1 MKLRLDYFFGFLLSI
16 VLLYSCNEKPTDIAY
31 ELISDTVSINIISHS
46 DTNLIYGIERK
57 VNSPCAF
64 NTGNFFVGKAK
75 GIDAISV
82 IRFGYLP
89 DSVSYLKESDI
100 ESVTLYLFPSRYAM
114 GDTINPSFGFQIK
127 KVENYWSASAT
138 FDSLTIPGMISYQVG
153 SFEGKIDLLDTMKSI
168 EINLDKK
175 IIADWLVRRTD
186 TNAYVVNWGI
196 ALIPTNNTN
205 VIHSFNGQGIGSVL
219 MPGLKIIFNNKENN
233 KDTIN
238 LDAAINSSFIKY
250 PDYKDDGK
258 IVFQGGL
265 DVRTNLLF
273 DLSMIPPFSGISKMD
288 MQLTID
294 KENTVL
300 GNLKQ
305 VEVFRIDFV
314 NDTAKGL
321 LGNYFYYMEASDTN
335 LTKFYCPSLTS
346 AAEMWNRRDGKGKL
360 QVRGSDVESLYRRLD
375 RYVFYGIN
383 DPDTNKRPKVRVIY
397 TTRKK
402 R

>member
-1 MKLRLDYFFGFLLSI
+1 M
-16 VLLYSCNEKPTDIAY
+16 VLLYSCNEKPTDVAY
-31 ELISDTVSINIISHS
+31 ELISDTVSIKIISHS
-46 DTNLIYGIERK
+46 DTNLIYGIERII
-57 VNSPCAF
+57 NSKCAF
-64 NTGNFFVGKAK
+64 NTGNFFVGVAR
-75 GIDAISV
+75 GIEAISV

-100 ESVTLYLFPSRYAM
+100 ESVTLYLFPSRYAL
-114 GDTINPSFGFQIK
+114 GDTLNPYFGFLIK
-127 KVENYWSASAT
+127 KVEKYWSANADY
-138 FDSLTIPGMISYQVG
+138 DSLTAPGMISYQIG

-168 EINLDKK
+168 EVNLDRK
-175 IIADWLVRRTD
+175 IITDWLVRRND

-196 ALIPTNNTN
+196 ALLPITNSN

-219 MPGLKIIFNNKENN
+219 MPGMKIIYRNKQNDL
-233 KDTIN
+233 DTVN
-238 LDAAINSSFIKY
+238 LDAAITSSFIKY
-250 PDYKDDGK
+250 PNYNDKDK

-305 VEVFRIDFV
+305 VEDFRIDFV
-314 NDTAKGL
+314 PDTTKKL
-321 LGNYFYYMEASDTN
+321 FGNYFYYMEASDTN

-346 AAEMWNRRDGKGKL
+346 AAEMWNRNDGKGKL
-360 QVRGSDVESLYRRLD
+360 QIRGSDMESLHRRLD
-375 RYVFYGIN
+375 RYVFHGIN
-383 DPDTNKRPKVRVIY
+383 DPDTNKRPKIRVIY
-397 TTRKK
+397 TIRKK

>member
-1 MKLRLDYFFGFLLSI
+1 MKLGLNYFFGFLLLI
-16 VLLYSCNEKPTDIAY
+16 ALLYSCNEKPTDVAY
-31 ELISDTVSINIISHS
+31 ELISDTISVNIITHS

-57 VNSPCAF
+57 VMSPCAF
-64 NTGNFFVGKAK
+64 NTGNFFVGNAR
-75 GIDAISV
+75 GINAISV
-82 IRFGYLP
+82 IRFDYLP

-100 ESVTLYLFPSRYAM
+100 ESVTLYLFPNRYAL
-114 GDTINPSFGFQIK
+114 GDTLNPSFGFEIK
-127 KVENYWSASAT
+127 KVERYWSANANY
-138 FDSLTIPGMISYQVG
+138 DSLMVPGMISYRIG
-153 SFEGKIDLLDTMKSI
+153 SFDGKIDLLDTMKSI
-168 EINLDKK
+168 EVNLDRK

-196 ALIPTNNTN
+196 ALLPINNSN

-219 MPGLKIIFNNKENN
+219 MPGLKVIFNDKDNK

-238 LDAAINSSFIKY
+238 LDAAITSSFIKY
-250 PDYKDDGK
+250 PEYKDDNK

-273 DLSMIPPFSGISKMD
+273 DLSMIPSFSGISKMD

-294 KENTVL
+294 KENSVL

-305 VEVFRIDFV
+305 VEDFRIDFV
-314 NDTAKGL
+314 PDTAKSL
-321 LGNYFYYMEASDTN
+321 FGNYFYYMEASDTN

-346 AAEMWNRRDGKGKL
+346 AAELWNRKDGKGKL
-360 QVRGSDVESLYRRLD
+360 QVRGSNVESLYRRLD
-375 RYVFYGIN
+375 RYVFHGID

-397 TTRKK
+397 TIRKK